1 MRLAREFEASEGPE
15 LKGFLE
21 YLDSR
26 AASRDREAE
35 AATRAEGHAGV
46 RVMTVHGA
54 KGLEFEV
61 VAVADLG
68 RNLQLGW
75 SPLRVQPGEEGPEG
89 GELARVGVQLGRLGR
104 PAARLHDYQELTDLA
119 AERDAEEEARLAYV
133 AATRAKHRLILSG
146 TFSRNA
152 LKKEIDRRK
161 PIALQLIR
169 SLLDG
174 DVTDRELEIP
184 AAGDGHPAGRLLVS
198 VSAPGP
204 GAGADAAGSPPGRAH
219 RGGGQRC
226 RAAAR
231 AAGSPS
237 GADRWPLILGAFGLR
252 ELRLPLLRR
261 ACPWHRR
268 ARSRI
273 RRR

>member
-1 MRLAREFEASEGPE
+1 MRLAREFEASEGPD
-15 LKGFLE
+15 LGAFLE

-54 KGLEFEV
+54 KGLEFDV

-75 SPLRVQPGEEGPEG
+75 SPLRVRPGEEGPEG

-104 PAARLHDYQELTDLA
+104 PAERLHDYQELTELA

-133 AATRAKHRLILSG
+133 AATRARRRLLLSG
-146 TFSRNA
+146 TFNPNA
-152 LKKEIDRRK
+152 VKKEIDARK

-174 DVTDRELEIP
+174 DSDERELELP
-184 AAGDGHPAGRLLVS
+184 AAGEGFPGGRLRVRLS
-198 VSAPGP
+198 RPGP
-204 GAGADAAGSPPGRAH
+204 GAGAELLRVRESSEPDEQP
-219 RGGGQRC
+219 
-226 RAAAR
+226 AAADPPLGR
-231 AAGSPS
+231 PEVPPALIGGLSYSALS
-237 GADRWPLILGAFGLR
+237 GFENCGYRFYVER
-252 ELRLPLLRR
+252 
-261 ACPWHRR
+261 
-268 ARSRI
+268 
-273 RRR
+273 